1 MNFYKTVSI
10 IALIVLIICLAV
22 IGTSLS
28 KSEKDISFP
37 PITPPCPDKFTMDA
51 DNYCNPPLTAP
62 SSPVAGCDRN
72 DFSDASFKNPG
83 IGASSGIC
91 AKKKWAIDC
100 GVDWDGITNNPDVCY
115 STN

>member
-28 KSEKDISFP
+28 NAKKDIYFP
-37 PITPPCPDKFTMDA
+37 PNIPSCPDKFKMGA
-51 DNYCNPPLTAP
+51 NNMCSNPNP
-62 SSPVAGCDRN
+62 STNGVDVECDED
-72 DFSDASFKNPG
+72 DFSDASYKNPG
-83 IGASSGIC
+83 IGAASGAC
-91 AKKKWAIDC
+91 AKKKWAINC

>member
-37 PITPPCPDKFTMDA
+37 PITPPCPDKFTMDENNMCNHPDSSA
-51 DNYCNPPLTAP
+51 DSDCLQ
-62 SSPVAGCDRN
+62 N

>member
-28 KSEKDISFP
+28 KSKKDISFP
-37 PITPPCPDKFTMDA
+37 PITPPCPDKFTMGA
-51 DNYCNPPLTAP
+51 DSMCVNLQT
-62 SSPVAGCDRN
+62 SSVADCDEN

-91 AKKKWAIDC
+91 AKKKWAIGC